1 MGGHYRDVLGARGS
15 HAAAEAEGASA
26 PLHPPRTM
34 VAAAHSG
41 ARLLLL
47 VLRVGFLVSAAG
59 PAADEVTSLWD
70 GGEDEGE
77 GEGESGHRLDRLD
90 RFPANGSV

>member
-1 MGGHYRDVLGARGS
+1 MLGVRRVPWAGHYRDVLGARGS
-15 HAAAEAEGASA
+15 RAAAEAEGASA

-47 VLRVGFLVSAAG
+47 VLRVGLECGAAG
-59 PAADEVTSLWD
+59 REPR
-70 GGEDEGE
+70 GGVE
-77 GEGESGHRLDRLD
+77 
-90 RFPANGSV
+90 FT